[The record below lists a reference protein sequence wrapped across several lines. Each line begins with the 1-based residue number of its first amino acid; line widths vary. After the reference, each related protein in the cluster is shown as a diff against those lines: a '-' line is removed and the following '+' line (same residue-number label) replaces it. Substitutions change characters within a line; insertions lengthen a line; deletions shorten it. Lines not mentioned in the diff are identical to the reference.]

1 MPAASS
7 AALPDDEV
15 KLLEKEFG
23 ADRTA
28 LDGHARA
35 ARCAAPQREQ

>member
-1 MPAASS
+1 MSTASCAAV
-7 AALPDDEV
+7 PDDEI

-28 LDGHARA
+28 IDGHVRA